1 MFYSRTRYSNM
12 TSNRCVLLRQTL
24 RLPPEPVSLGN
35 LGPLSS
41 GDDDDTPQ
49 AYKYVL
55 YHSHV
60 VVSLLFSHHNTL
72 HECRDL
78 FVEYCQKGHAFP
90 EDDIRTLECQFS
102 RLVGTPVVVL
112 YNAKTAQRGEVNM
125 RACRLSTDITTGQH
139 TKVCSSIQWHIV

>member
-1 MFYSRTRYSNM
+1 MMPHHKRTS
-12 TSNRCVLLRQTL
+12 TW
-24 RLPPEPVSLGN
+24 
-35 LGPLSS
+35 
-41 GDDDDTPQ
+41 
-49 AYKYVL
+49 L
-55 YHSHV
+55 YTIPMY
-60 VVSLLFSHHNTL
+60 LYAFCFSYQNTL

-112 YNAKTAQRGEVNM
+112 YNAKTVQRGEVNM

-139 TKVCSSIQWHIV
+139 TKVCCSIQWHIV

>member
-1 MFYSRTRYSNM
+1 M
-12 TSNRCVLLRQTL
+12 TSNHCVLLRQTL
-24 RLPPEPVSLGN
+24 RLPPESVSLGS

-41 GDDDDTPQ
+41 GDDDGTPQ
-49 AYKYVL
+49 AYKYVV
-55 YHSHV
+55 YHSRV
-60 VVSLLFSHHNTL
+60 LLYLIFSDHNTS
-72 HECRDL
+72 HKCRDL

-112 YNAKTAQRGEVNM
+112 YNAKTVQRGEVNM

-139 TKVCSSIQWHIV
+139 TKVCCSIQLHRMNKNV